1 MTDMTGNDLA
11 ATTTRKPCAG
21 YTADATQPQLASF
34 DLDMDAGTLDLEF
47 SEAVDVGTL
56 TFELLALSTDGYATG
71 GVVLTAAEATATR
84 GDGKLAAQVA
94 LDLGDANVD
103 ALKVARVGTDDDSA
117 WLAAAA
123 GAIDDM
129 DGLPLVRI
137 APLDVS
143 GGAPLQASRVV
154 ADDTVPVLLRVGF
167 DAPDL
172 ILLYDEPVDID
183 TVQPNKLRIVTP
195 EGLGDNLNE
204 ALAAAYG
211 SSNEELVID
220 ISAQCGQ
227 PATCDLFYNS
237 TNITNATMLR
247 IEASSPLIE
256 VAVAEMQR
264 IGPTLVA
271 SGADLHDVICS
282 LKECDLAKAYII
294 DKYDSIN
301 VVAAAGFVKDFAANS
316 ADNSGVVALTDP
328 ECACA
333 SGTYITAPCT
343 SRADAVCATC
353 STACQAD
360 YYIVSECGEYVDIGC
375 EPCVSCGYPY
385 YDAGGCSG
393 SSDRVCSP
401 CTECTAMEYESSPCE
416 AGADRVCVSCAR
428 SSECVEQ
435 TEQCANV
442 AQWWRQANCCE
453 DDDGVQVPCNEQTE
467 SDVRIGKRNSRQH
480 WVFDVLPEVEEG
492 YEQGDATTL

>member
-1 MTDMTGNDLA
+1 
-11 ATTTRKPCAG
+11 
-21 YTADATQPQLASF
+21 
-34 DLDMDAGTLDLEF
+34 
-47 SEAVDVGTL
+47 
-56 TFELLALSTDGYATG
+56 
-71 GVVLTAAEATATR
+71 
-84 GDGKLAAQVA
+84 
-94 LDLGDANVD
+94 
-103 ALKVARVGTDDDSA
+103 
-117 WLAAAA
+117 
-123 GAIDDM
+123 M

-211 SSNEELVID
+211 ASNEELVID

-271 SGADLHDVICS
+271 AGADLHDVVCS

-360 YYIVSECGEYVDIGC
+360 YYIVSECGEYVDVGC

-442 AQWWRQANCCE
+442 AHWWRQANCCE

-467 SDVRIGKRNSRQH
+467 SDVRVGKRHSRQH

-492 YEQGDATTL
+492 YEQGDATTLQG